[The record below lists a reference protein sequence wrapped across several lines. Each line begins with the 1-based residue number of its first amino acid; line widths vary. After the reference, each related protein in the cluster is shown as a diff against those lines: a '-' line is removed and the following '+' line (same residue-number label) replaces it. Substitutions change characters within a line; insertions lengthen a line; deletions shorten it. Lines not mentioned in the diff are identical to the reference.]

1 MKPEREEVRSKQLYR
16 IGCWIDLTYGYFITM
31 DGISWRL
38 YNILQCATQC
48 RGKMVGM
55 IKIEKIEYNSGN
67 EKIRKFMSNGGA
79 RLV

>member
-1 MKPEREEVRSKQLYR
+1 MTRPPNTYKYHRS
-16 IGCWIDLTYGYFITM
+16 